1 MRSMLEDLRYS
12 LRSLNR
18 RRGIPLLMT
27 LTLAV
32 GIGANTAVFNFIN
45 ALVLRPLPYRDPGRL
60 VTLHETQRSKGSTF
74 DPISPL
80 NLRDWRREARGFE
93 RIGAFRRNDYNLSL
107 DEQPEWVRGA
117 RVEAGLFPM
126 LGVAPVLGRGFSP
139 EEDSPRG
146 DHRVA
151 LLSHTLWQ
159 ERFGSDPRVI
169 GRKVIL
175 DGAVY
180 QVVGIMPPRF
190 GFPEWAR
197 LWTPL
202 ALDPD
207 ATHRDERSLNAIGR
221 LSPGTSVEQAQA
233 SLDEVARQLQTR
245 YPESNRD
252 SGAQVRKLGDE
263 LMPPEAR
270 LGLVLLLGAA
280 AFVLLIICA
289 NSTSL
294 LIVRVMARFRELTVR
309 AALGAPRGRLLRQLI
324 LESLVIFL
332 LAGALAVGT
341 SMAAVKLMLAA
352 VPVEIPFWVRF
363 DLDVRVLL
371 FTLVVSLASG
381 FAFSL
386 LPALRVTRPEA
397 LFQLREDN
405 RGSSAS
411 ARQSRLRKILV
422 AAELALAGALLICA
436 LLLVK
441 SSHRLQEVDRGYQAD
456 HVLTCQLSLTGTGY
470 EDPARR
476 HHFTERLVEQTRAL
490 PGVVSAGAADFLPSS
505 SSGFESASVV
515 TEDRPAETGEQVT
528 VARSAIAGSYL
539 ESLRIPMTAGRG
551 FTPDE
556 ETQGKPVVIV
566 GAGLAQ
572 KLWPGRSPLAR
583 HLSLDAGPG
592 PKEWLTVIGV
602 AGDVHQG
609 YQMGGIDQWPRQ
621 QLYLPLPR
629 THARTLTLTV
639 HTAGAPEGTIGALRR
654 VVQSLDPHLP
664 IFHVMP
670 LTEVQ
675 AELEWLPRFWGKMF
689 SVFALL
695 GLLIAAMG
703 LFGIISHS
711 MAQRNRELAIR
722 AALGARSRDL
732 VLLPL
737 KQGLRL
743 ASTGLVLGLV
753 TAFGLA
759 QVLRSLLYGVD
770 PTDPMVYGGVAV
782 LLLAVALA
790 ASLVPA
796 LRVLKLDPIKALKA
810 E

>member
-1 MRSMLEDLRYS
+1 
-12 LRSLNR
+12 
-18 RRGIPLLMT
+18 MT

-45 ALVLRPLPYRDPGRL
+45 ALVLRPLPYRAPEQL

-80 NLRDWRREARGFE
+80 NLRDWRREARGLE
-93 RIGAFRRNDYNLSL
+93 AVGAFRRSDYNLSV
-107 DEQPEWVRGA
+107 DERPEWVRGA

-139 EEDSPRG
+139 EEDGPRG
-146 DHRVA
+146 ENRVL
-151 LLSHTLWQ
+151 LLSHALWQ
-159 ERFGSDPRVI
+159 ERFGSDPKVI

-180 QVVGIMPPRF
+180 QVVGVMPPRF

-202 ALDPD
+202 ALD
-207 ATHRDERSLNAIGR
+207 AESARRDERSLNAIAR
-221 LSPGTSVEQAQA
+221 LSAGTTVAQAQS
-233 SLDEVARQLQTR
+233 SLDGVARQLQSR

-252 SGAQVRKLGDE
+252 SGVQVRRLGDE

-294 LIVRVMARFRELTVR
+294 LIVRVMARFRELAVR

-332 LAGALAVGT
+332 LAGTLAVGT
-341 SMAAVKLMLAA
+341 SVAAVKLMLAA
-352 VPVEIPFWVRF
+352 VPVEIPFWVRL
-363 DLDVRVLL
+363 DLDYRVLL
-371 FTLVVSLASG
+371 FTLAVSLASG
-381 FAFSL
+381 FAFSF
-386 LPALRVTRPEA
+386 LPALRVTRPDT
-397 LFQLREDN
+397 LFQLREEG
-405 RGSSAS
+405 RGASAG
-411 ARQSRLRKILV
+411 ARQSRLRKVLV
-422 AAELALAGALLICA
+422 AGELALAGALLICA

-441 SSHRLQEVDRGYQAD
+441 SSRRMQEVDRGYRAD
-456 HVLTCQLSLTGTGY
+456 HVLTCQFSLTGTGY
-470 EDPARR
+470 EDAGRR
-476 HHFTERLVEQTRAL
+476 DRFTERLLEQTRAI
-490 PGVVSAGAADFLPSS
+490 PGVVSAGAVDFLPSS
-505 SSGFESASVV
+505 NSGFQSASVV
-515 TEDRPAETGEQVT
+515 AEDRPVEPGQEITA
-528 VARSAIAGSYL
+528 ARSAFSGSYL
-539 ESLRIPMTAGRG
+539 ESLRIPLAAGRG
-551 FTPDE
+551 FTADE
-556 ETQGKPVVIV
+556 EAEGKSVVIV
-566 GAGLAQ
+566 GAGLAE
-572 KLWPGRSPLAR
+572 KLWPGRPAVGR
-583 HLSLDAGPG
+583 RLSLDAGPG
-592 PKEWLTVIGV
+592 EKEWLTVVGV

-629 THARTLTLTV
+629 TSARTLTLTV
-639 HTAGAPEGTIGALRR
+639 RTAGPPEGTVSALRGA
-654 VVQSLDPHLP
+654 VQSLDPHLP
-664 IFHVMP
+664 IFHVMT

-675 AELEWLPRFWGKMF
+675 AELEWLPRFWSKMF

-703 LFGIISHS
+703 LFGIVSHT

-722 AALGARSRDL
+722 AALGARSSDL

-737 KQGLRL
+737 KLGLRL

-753 TAFGLA
+753 AAFGMA
-759 QVLRSLLYGVD
+759 QLLQSMLYGVH
-770 PTDPMVYGGVAV
+770 PTDPTVYGGVSV
-782 LLLAVALA
+782 LLLGIALL
-790 ASLVPA
+790 ASLAPA
-796 LRVLKLDPIKALKA
+796 LRVLKLDPIKSLKA